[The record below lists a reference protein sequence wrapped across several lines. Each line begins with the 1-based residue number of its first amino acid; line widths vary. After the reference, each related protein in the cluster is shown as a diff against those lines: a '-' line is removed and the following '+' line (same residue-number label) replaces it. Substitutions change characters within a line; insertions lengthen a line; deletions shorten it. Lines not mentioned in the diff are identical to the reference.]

1 MKKYVLFLSLFC
13 LPLIGMTQTETTDEK
28 SEPAQVKPE
37 KSWQWNLTPN
47 LWLMG
52 MSGDISIKDRT
63 IPLELSL
70 EDILSNLKM
79 AFMLHA
85 EAKNGKWGI
94 MMDIMSAKLGSQAT
108 REGLINDLTVD
119 VEIKQFIGELGAS
132 YTFIENNGFTMDA
145 IAGGRYFDLQV
156 EVDGDG
162 IINEAESDFNFFD
175 PFIGVRLANY
185 WNNFG
190 LGGRFDIGG
199 FGIGSDFSYK
209 YNVMAAYEFSK
220 LFQLELGYQGYKPD
234 YNDDK
239 IGYNVTSAGFII
251 GGSFR
256 F

>member
-1 MKKYVLFLSLFC
+1 MKKYLLYLSLFC
-13 LPLIGMTQTETTDEK
+13 LPVIGFAQTETTEEK
-28 SEPAQVKPE
+28 SEPTEKKSE
-37 KSWQWNLTPN
+37 KSWQWELTPN

-63 IPLELSL
+63 VPLELSL

-85 EAKNGKWGI
+85 EAKHGKWGI
-94 MMDIMSAKLGSQAT
+94 MADIMSAKLGSEAT
-108 REGLINDLTVD
+108 HNGFFQDRTVD
-119 VEIKQFIGELGAS
+119 VEIKQFIGELGGT
-132 YTFIENNGFTMDA
+132 YTFLQKDGFSMDA
-145 IAGGRYFDLQV
+145 LAGVRYFDLNIDV
-156 EVDGDG
+156 TTNN
-162 IINEAESDFNFFD
+162 IDFEDQDLNFVD
-175 PFIGVRLANY
+175 PFIGIRLANY
-185 WNNFG
+185 WNKFG

-234 YNDDK
+234 YSDDK
-239 IGYNVTSAGFII
+239 IGYNVASAGFII